1 MLKPIANEITEREP
15 HNGYIILQGG
25 IPEVDDFLKKYKI

>member
-1 MLKPIANEITEREP
+1 MLTQIAGEITEREP

-25 IPEVDDFLKKYKI
+25 IPEVDKFVGKYMI